1 MASVRLPM
9 TTATNVE
16 RYCAQCGRSLI
27 PLDVPH
33 LSTECT
39 ECGKTVHFVR
49 VAPNGTGIKI
59 EKGERFTI
67 PAGFIQISLNPNSR
81 GKLFRPGLSFL
92 LKQLFL
98 GNHPTEPQNFVSF
111 AKSVNDEADAI
122 LKSSERL
129 KGLDLDKEGDAKT
142 AIERLE
148 EDQQSRDWHAMTMG
162 AFCQSVTKAIDKQD
176 ALSSAWSAYMLGTVR
191 GLTIVTEPLFEQ
203 TLWRGYLANQV
214 VYEAAAAAAQ
224 TPGEAEA
231 IKRLEPFFQKLDE
244 AILHTWV
251 ESKLPIGPRIGVKG
265 LPEEILFAL
274 AKWHLASFQR
284 EREQTQRNASER
296 RANWELRLKWMTFG
310 LGVASVIF
318 SGLKFVGLA

>member
-1 MASVRLPM
+1 M
-9 TTATNVE
+9 TTSTSIE

-33 LSTECT
+33 LSAECAD
-39 ECGKTVHFVR
+39 CGKTVHFVR
-49 VAPNGTGIKI
+49 TVPDGTGIQV

-67 PAGFIQISLNPNSR
+67 PAGFIQLSLDPASR

-92 LKQLFL
+92 LKQFFI
-98 GNHPTEPQNFVSF
+98 GNYPKEPKDIVPF
-111 AKSVNDEADAI
+111 AKNLDDEADAI

-129 KGLDLDKEGDAKT
+129 KGLDLDKEVDAKA
-142 AIERLE
+142 AIEKLK
-148 EDQQSRDWHAMTMG
+148 EDQESRDWHAMTMG
-162 AFCQSVTKAIDKQD
+162 AFSQSVTEAIEKKD
-176 ALSSAWSAYMLGTVR
+176 ALSAAWSGYMLGIVR

-214 VYEAAAAAAQ
+214 VYEAAAAASQ

-231 IKRLEPFFQKLDE
+231 IKKLEPLFRKLDE
-244 AILHTWV
+244 ATLHTWV

-265 LPEEILFAL
+265 LPEEILSAL

-284 EREQTQRNASER
+284 EREQAIRNASER

-310 LGVASVIF
+310 LAVAGAIF
-318 SGLKFVGLA
+318 SGLKLVGLA

>member
-1 MASVRLPM
+1 M
-9 TTATNVE
+9 TTSTSIE

-33 LSTECT
+33 LSAECAD
-39 ECGKTVHFVR
+39 CGKTIHFVR
-49 VAPNGTGIKI
+49 TAPDGTGIQV

-67 PAGFIQISLNPNSR
+67 PAGFIQLSLDPASR

-92 LKQLFL
+92 LKQFFI
-98 GNHPTEPQNFVSF
+98 GNYPKEPKDFVSF
-111 AKSVNDEADAI
+111 AKILNDEADAI
-122 LKSSERL
+122 LKNSERL
-129 KGLDLDKEGDAKT
+129 KGLDLDKEVDAKA
-142 AIERLE
+142 AIEKLK
-148 EDQQSRDWHAMTMG
+148 EDQESRDWHAMIMG
-162 AFCQSVTKAIDKQD
+162 AFSQSVTEAIEKKD
-176 ALSSAWSAYMLGTVR
+176 ALSAAWSGYMLGIVR

-214 VYEAAAAAAQ
+214 VYEAAAAATQ

-231 IKRLEPFFQKLDE
+231 IKRLEPLFRKLDE
-244 AILHTWV
+244 ATLHTWV

-265 LPEEILFAL
+265 LPEEILSAL

-284 EREQTQRNASER
+284 EREQAIRNASER

-310 LGVASVIF
+310 LAVAGAIF
-318 SGLKFVGLA
+318 SGLKLVGLV

>member
-1 MASVRLPM
+1 MM
-9 TTATNVE
+9 TSTNVE

-49 VAPNGTGIKI
+49 TAPDGTGIKV

-67 PAGFIQISLNPNSR
+67 PSGFIQISLDPASR

-92 LKQLFL
+92 LKQLFI
-98 GNHPTEPQNFVSF
+98 GDYPKEPQNFVSF
-111 AKSVNDEADAI
+111 AKGVNDKADAI

-129 KGLDLDKEGDAKT
+129 KGLDLHKESDAKT
-142 AIERLE
+142 AIDKLK

-162 AFCQSVTKAIDKQD
+162 AFCQSATEAIDNQD
-176 ALSSAWSAYMLGTVR
+176 ALSAAWSAYMLATAR

-214 VYEAAAAAAQ
+214 VYEAAAAASQ
-224 TPGEAEA
+224 TPGEAGA
-231 IKRLEPFFQKLDE
+231 IKRLEPLFRKLDE
-244 AILHTWV
+244 ATLHAWV

-265 LPEEILFAL
+265 LPEKILSAL
-274 AKWHLASFQR
+274 AKWHLISFQR
-284 EREQTQRNASER
+284 EREQTLRNASER

-310 LGVASVIF
+310 LAVAGAIF